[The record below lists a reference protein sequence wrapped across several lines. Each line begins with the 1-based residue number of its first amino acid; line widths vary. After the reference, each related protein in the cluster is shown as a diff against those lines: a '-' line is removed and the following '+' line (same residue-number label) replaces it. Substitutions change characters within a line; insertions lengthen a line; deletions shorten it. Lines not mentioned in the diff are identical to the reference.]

1 LQEADAAGSRQ
12 PFFMAS
18 RETAIAHNNKKKSE
32 EVKREGGPAGTTEE
46 TEKPEER

>member
-18 RETAIAHNNKKKSE
+18 REKATARQQEKIWG
-32 EVKREGGPAGTTEE
+32 VKREGGPAGTTEG
-46 TEKPEER
+46 TEKAEER